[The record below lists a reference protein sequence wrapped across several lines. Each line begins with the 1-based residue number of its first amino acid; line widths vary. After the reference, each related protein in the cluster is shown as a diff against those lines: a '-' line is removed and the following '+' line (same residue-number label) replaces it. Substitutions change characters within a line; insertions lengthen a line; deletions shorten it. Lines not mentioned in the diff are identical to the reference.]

1 MSLAVLGV
9 LVLNL
14 LFLLAGSGILWG
26 VRGWT
31 DWREFGALGG
41 VAYVSGLSTVSA
53 IATLVPIWGGRLSAG
68 VIVGIAAAV
77 GATGLAI
84 GIAKRRPLPR
94 RVDSW
99 ALGDLSTVMPTALA
113 GLCAAL
119 LASFFRAART
129 SPLTAWDAWAF
140 WMTKAK
146 AIYFFGG
153 LDPMYF
159 RQLWGQS
166 YPLLVPT
173 LAAMNFRFMGS
184 ANTTAL
190 GVQWWLLAV
199 AFVWAG
205 AGLLRRIAPAT
216 PTWIFLTL
224 FVALPQ
230 LDARL
235 LERKADWPLDIFFA
249 LSACAL
255 LGWILTDEAWL
266 LAVYG
271 ATLSA
276 TLLTKREGQLLAVC
290 LVVAGLVAAGIR
302 SRRAWLGVAGV
313 ALLAYLP
320 GIPWR
325 IWWTSRHLASDTPPG
340 GLLHATLHNIG
351 QAPAAFHLVFRL
363 LFEYD
368 LWLAA
373 TPVAIVAALLC
384 LRFDDRRVAVFFLV
398 AFTLGFVGWAWENW
412 AYVSPSLPISTN
424 PAVNPTNRTVASLVL
439 LSILTAPVLVG
450 QLLAQRRVATTADQA
465 LLLANT
471 TGSASASATN
481 A

>member
-9 LVLNL
+9 VVLNL
-14 LFLLAGSGILWG
+14 LFLLGGSGILWG
-26 VRGWT
+26 VRGWK
-31 DWREFGALGG
+31 DWREYGALGG
-41 VAYVSGLSTVSA
+41 IAYVSGLATVSA
-53 IATLVPIWGGRLSAG
+53 LATLVPIWGGTLSG
-68 VIVGIAAAV
+68 GLVVGIAAAV
-77 GATGLAI
+77 AFLGFGV
-84 GIAKRRPLPR
+84 GIARKRPLPR

-99 ALGDLSTVMPTALA
+99 ALHDLTAVVPIGLA
-113 GLCAAL
+113 ALCAAL
-119 LASFFRAART
+119 FASFFRAART

-153 LDPMYF
+153 LDPAYF
-159 RQLWGQS
+159 RHLWGPS

-205 AGLLRRIAPAT
+205 AGLLRRIAPAI
-216 PTWIFLTL
+216 PTWVFLTL

-255 LGWILTDEAWL
+255 LRWILTRETWL

-290 LVVAGLVAAGIR
+290 LLVAGLAAAGPR
-302 SRRAWLGVAGV
+302 SRRSWLAVGGVAV
-313 ALLAYLP
+313 LAYLP
-320 GIPWR
+320 AIPWR
-325 IWWTSRHLASDTPPG
+325 IWWTSRHLPSDTPPG
-340 GLLHATLHNIG
+340 GLIHATFHNIG

-373 TPVAIVAALLC
+373 TPVAIVSALLC
-384 LRFDDRRVAVFFLV
+384 LRFADRRAAMFFLV
-398 AFTLGFVGWAWENW
+398 AFGLGFVGWAWENW

-439 LSILTAPVLVG
+439 VSILLAPVLVG
-450 QLLAQRRVATTADQA
+450 QLLAQRALTADEA
-465 LLLANT
+465 LRSANT
-471 TGSASASATN
+471 TGSASASPTIA
-481 A
+481 

>member
-1 MSLAVLGV
+1 RLRHLLLLRPGLECADTLDHPARERRPDRAGRPVSIAVLGV

-14 LFLLAGSGILWG
+14 LFVLAGSGILWG

-41 VAYVSGLSTVSA
+41 VAYICGLAAVSA
-53 IATLVPIWGGRLSAG
+53 LATLVPIWGGSLSGG

-77 GATGLAI
+77 GCAGLAV

-99 ALGDLSTVMPTALA
+99 AVGELSAFVPIGLA

-119 LASFFRAART
+119 LGSLFRAARI
-129 SPLTAWDAWAF
+129 SPLTAWDAWGF
-140 WMTKAK
+140 WMAKAK

-249 LSACAL
+249 LSDCAL
-255 LGWILTDEAWL
+255 LGWILTDEAW
-266 LAVYG
+266 
-271 ATLSA
+271 
-276 TLLTKREGQLLAVC
+276 
-290 LVVAGLVAAGIR
+290 
-302 SRRAWLGVAGV
+302 
-313 ALLAYLP
+313 
-320 GIPWR
+320 
-325 IWWTSRHLASDTPPG
+325 
-340 GLLHATLHNIG
+340 
-351 QAPAAFHLVFRL
+351 
-363 LFEYD
+363 
-368 LWLAA
+368 
-373 TPVAIVAALLC
+373 
-384 LRFDDRRVAVFFLV
+384 
-398 AFTLGFVGWAWENW
+398 
-412 AYVSPSLPISTN
+412 
-424 PAVNPTNRTVASLVL
+424 
-439 LSILTAPVLVG
+439 
-450 QLLAQRRVATTADQA
+450 
-465 LLLANT
+465 
-471 TGSASASATN
+471 
-481 A
+481 